1 MSEDVR
7 ERLNGLLAEVLE
19 QDPRNLAALPEDQP
33 LFAEG
38 LGLDSLSG
46 VRLLAMIRTEFG
58 VDIATEDLALESLAS
73 VGTLSR
79 YLAERV

>member
-1 MSEDVR
+1 MDAVR
-7 ERLNGLLAEVLE
+7 PRLTRLLAQVLE
-19 QDPRNLAALPEDQP
+19 RDPASLAALAEDEP

-46 VRLLAMIRTEFG
+46 VRLLAMIDAEFG
-58 VDIATEDLALESLAS
+58 VDIAAEDLALESLES

-79 YLAERV
+79 YLEGRA